1 MRIAQV
7 VLTKTKSGQWKVLIQ
22 SLRQVENVDV
32 VRSQEK
38 AVGLID
44 HLMTGHEWEQLT
56 DD

>member
-1 MRIAQV
+1 M
-7 VLTKTKSGQWKVLIQ
+7 LIQ